1 MRSQG
6 LQKAGL
12 ITPSVM
18 TSFCMI
24 ILLILIITSTP
35 MASATQTDKIR
46 LIFVSEMTEMESEEK
61 GSYPK
66 LASLIDH
73 YRQAGEPVYFISG
86 GGGLAPSAMSSL
98 DMGAHIIDLLNSLEP
113 LAMVAGKRE
122 FSFGE
127 DLLSLRTYEAAFPV
141 ISSNIF
147 DPITQENLD
156 GISDSLLFSVK
167 GVTLGLLALLPPIT
181 QQEYNLQRVEIQSP
195 VDAVQQRAAELRSAG
210 AQRIILAYS
219 CCYRDY
225 LNYFDGLDQ
234 LLHDG
239 IIDLALGKD
248 EHLLLAEHRLDEMH
262 PAHIWITEG
271 DQVAVVDLTLASDAP
286 SFFIGWETDSMN
298 DYSADV
304 GVQLLVDGYI
314 QRLEGLLNEVIAE
327 VKTEFAT
334 LQTDVRTAENPFGN
348 LLADVIKDHADAEIA
363 LINGGYIRGERQ
375 YQLGEQLTRRDI
387 MRELPFRDQVVL
399 IDVTGEQLMLAL
411 ENGFSQIEE
420 IKGRFPHVSGMQVEY
435 DTRLPI
441 GQRVVSVR
449 IAGQLVQPQQS
460 YRLATRQFIATGGD
474 GFDMFGDQE
483 PLRYAGQSNRLI
495 ADILIDA
502 IQQSSQLTPQNE
514 GRLIDLSSP

>member
-1 MRSQG
+1 MHAQLFRKTG
-6 LQKAGL
+6 LQILMFIKKLCFSLSLMIAMTASITTAGE
-12 ITPSVM
+12 
-18 TSFCMI
+18 
-24 ILLILIITSTP
+24 
-35 MASATQTDKIR
+35 QTDP
-46 LIFVSEMTEMESEEK
+46 LTVVFVSEMTEMDSEEK

-66 LASLIDH
+66 LASLLDH
-73 YRQAGEPVYFISG
+73 YRQADDSVLFISG

-98 DMGAHIIDLLNSLEP
+98 DMGAHIIDLLNSLDP
-113 LAMVAGKRE
+113 VAMVAGKRE

-141 ISSNIF
+141 ISSNIY

-156 GISDSLLFSVK
+156 GVNDSVILTVD
-167 GVTLGLLALLPPIT
+167 GVTLGILALLPPIAH
-181 QQEYNLQRVEIQSP
+181 QEYNLQRLEIQSP
-195 VDAVQQRAAELRSAG
+195 VDAVIQRAAELRSLG
-210 AQRIILAYS
+210 AQRIILTYS

-225 LNYFDGLDQ
+225 LHYFEALDQ

-248 EHLLLAEHRLDEMH
+248 EHLLLAEHQLDQMH
-262 PAHIWITEG
+262 PAHIWITQG
-271 DQVAVVDLTLASDAP
+271 DEVAVVELALDEDAT
-286 SFFIGWETDSMN
+286 SFLVNWHADSMN
-298 DYSADV
+298 NYPAHPD
-304 GVQLLVDGYI
+304 VQLLVDGYI
-314 QRLEGLLNEVIAE
+314 QRLESLLNEVIAE

-348 LLADVIKDHADAEIA
+348 LLADVIKAHADAEIA

-375 YQLGEQLTRRDI
+375 YQFGEQLTRRDI

-399 IDVTGEQLMLAL
+399 IDITGEQLILAL

-435 DTRLPI
+435 DPRKPVGERL
-441 GQRVVSVR
+441 VSVKV
-449 IAGQLVQPQQS
+449 AGLAVVPQQT

-474 GFDMFGDQE
+474 GFDMFGDLE
-483 PLRYAGQSNRLI
+483 PLRYDGQASRLI

-502 IQQSSQLTPQNE
+502 IQQQKQIAPQNE
-514 GRLIDLSSP
+514 GRLIDLSSQ